1 MTPSTCCSAT
11 GWTTAEP
18 VVRAVGV
25 LRVDGGGA
33 GVARLEQVALDAE
46 DADAAARRRRCS
58 RRRRRRGRAQH
69 RIELR
74 AAAWAGGADGE
85 LKLALDAAGFG
96 RNDDEGG
103 GGGEEGARSKL
114 LDLRG
119 GGYQGGVAG
128 AVRRPRRRRA
138 AAARAAAAGD
148 ERRSVGEIMD
158 YIHGGKYQFD
168 AQSGMYAG
176 EAGRFAEAAAASD
189 AAAVGGEEDGDDEP
203 PPPWVDGWSAAG
215 RPREPAPLGRRA
227 GARPR
232 RQPGHVGALGAVVFG
247 ADGFAVAPAK
257 GRSRRA
263 AANNVCE
270 DVVGNVGRNAYR
282 TRRSSRCGGRRGAG
296 DDGGAVVATEEETLG
311 EWELVVE

>member
-1 MTPSTCCSAT
+1 M
-11 GWTTAEP
+11 
-18 VVRAVGV
+18 
-25 LRVDGGGA
+25 
-33 GVARLEQVALDAE
+33 ALDAE
-46 DADAAARRRRCS
+46 DADAGGAASALLAAAEAEAAR
-58 RRRRRRGRAQH
+58 RAQH

-103 GGGEEGARSKL
+103 GGGEEGTLSKL

-119 GGYQGGVAG
+119 GGYQGGWSG
-128 AVRRPRRRRA
+128 TVRRPLRRRA

-176 EAGRFAEAAAASD
+176 GNGRFAEAAAASD
-189 AAAVGGEEDGDDEP
+189 AAAVGGEDDGDDEP
-203 PPPWVDGWSAAG
+203 PPPWVERL
-215 RPREPAPLGRRA
+215 RPRQDDRESLRLSADAPVRVRVANLYRTWEPY
-227 GARPR
+227 
-232 RQPGHVGALGAVVFG
+232 VAVVFG

-257 GRSRRA
+257 GTLAPRGG
-263 AANNVCE
+263 ANNVCE
-270 DVVGNVGRNAYR
+270 DVVGNVGRNAYPDEAIVEVR
-282 TRRSSRCGGRRGAG
+282 A
-296 DDGGAVVATEEETLG
+296 GGAAPGTAGVLVVATEEETLG